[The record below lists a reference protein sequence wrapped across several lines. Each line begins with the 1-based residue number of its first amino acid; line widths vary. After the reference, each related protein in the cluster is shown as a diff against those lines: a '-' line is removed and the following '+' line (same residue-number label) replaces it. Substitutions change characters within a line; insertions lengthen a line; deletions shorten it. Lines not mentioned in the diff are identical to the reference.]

1 MLRRAPKAIII
12 DEDSSIQAAVAEEFP
27 DSHYCLCLRQITRK
41 LPQILGRLTYY
52 KAAKGSLENIVYDSI
67 KGDEFEENWEKLLKD
82 FELEKNDWLKS
93 LYQDWHTFWAGKSKT
108 TLKQFVE
115 H

>member
-1 MLRRAPKAIII
+1 M
-12 DEDSSIQAAVAEEFP
+12 
-27 DSHYCLCLRQITRK
+27 
-41 LPQILGRLTYY
+41 ILL
-52 KAAKGSLENIVYDSI
+52 KGMSL
-67 KGDEFEENWEKLLKD
+67 KENWEKLLKD

-93 LYQDWHTFWAGKSKT
+93 LYQDWHSFWAGKSKT